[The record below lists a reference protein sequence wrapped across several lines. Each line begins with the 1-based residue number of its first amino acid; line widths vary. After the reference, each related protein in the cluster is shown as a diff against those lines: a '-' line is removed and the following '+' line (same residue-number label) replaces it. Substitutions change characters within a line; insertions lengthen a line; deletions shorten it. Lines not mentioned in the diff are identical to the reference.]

1 MKDAVRLVVYFVTVV
16 VLGALL
22 APILFWAAQWLTAH
36 DIFPFLARFDFETFF
51 HRALLLAAVLLIW
64 PLFRAI
70 KVRQL
75 SDLDLQPNPRRWR
88 HLFGGFL
95 SAIVPLFCCGLILVT
110 TQVYS
115 IRLHIA
121 WSTLGAILLTAVV
134 VPAIEESF
142 FRGLVLGILLRS
154 RRQYLSIG
162 ITSALFAIVH
172 FLKAPERTSA
182 IVTWTS
188 GFRSVA
194 HSFAQFSEPML
205 VLTGFTT
212 LFLIGWILGDT
223 RVRTRSLW
231 VSIGLHAGWILGNGV
246 FNKIARRQIMLLPW
260 LGKNLLIGI
269 IPLGVICLTW
279 IIVRLWLGRQRD
291 GKT

>member
-1 MKDAVRLVVYFVTVV
+1 VI

-36 DIFPFLARFDFETFF
+36 GVFPFLARFDFETFF
-51 HRALLLAAVLLIW
+51 HRALLVAAVLLIW
-64 PLFRAI
+64 PLFHAI
-70 KVRQL
+70 KVRRL
-75 SDLDLQPNPRRWR
+75 GDLDLQPNPRRWR

-95 SAIVPLFCCGLILVT
+95 SAIVPLFCCGLILVA

-115 IRLHIA
+115 IRSHIA
-121 WSTLGAILLTAVV
+121 WSTLGAILLTAIV
-134 VPAIEESF
+134 VPAIEETF

-154 RRQYLSIG
+154 RRQHLSIVV
-162 ITSALFAIVH
+162 TSALFAIVH
-172 FLKAPERTSA
+172 FLKAPERTST

-188 GFRSVA
+188 GFRSIA

-212 LFLIGWILGDT
+212 LFLIGWILGDA

-231 VSIGLHAGWILGNGV
+231 LPIGLHAGWILGNGV
-246 FNKIARRQIMLLPW
+246 FNKIARRQMMLLPW

-291 GKT
+291 GKA

>member
-1 MKDAVRLVVYFVTVV
+1 

-36 DIFPFLARFDFETFF
+36 GIFPFLARFDFETFF
-51 HRALLLAAVLLIW
+51 HRALLVAAVLLIW

-75 SDLDLQPNPRRWR
+75 GDLDLQPNPRRWR

-115 IRLHIA
+115 IRSHIA

-162 ITSALFAIVH
+162 VTSALFAIVH

-212 LFLIGWILGDT
+212 LFLIGWILGDA

>member
-1 MKDAVRLVVYFVTVV
+1 MKDAVRLVVYFATVI

-36 DIFPFLARFDFETFF
+36 GVFPFLARFDFETFF
-51 HRALLLAAVLLIW
+51 HRALLVAAVLLIW
-64 PLFRAI
+64 PLFHAI
-70 KVRQL
+70 KVRRL
-75 SDLDLQPNPRRWR
+75 GDLDLQPNPRRWR

-95 SAIVPLFCCGLILVT
+95 SAIVPLFCCGAILVA

-115 IRLHIA
+115 IRSHIA
-121 WSTLGAILLTAVV
+121 WSTLGAILLTAIV
-134 VPAIEESF
+134 VPAIEETF

-154 RRQYLSIG
+154 RRQHLSIVV
-162 ITSALFAIVH
+162 TSALFAIVH
-172 FLKAPERTSA
+172 FLKAPERTST

-188 GFRSVA
+188 GFRSIA

-212 LFLIGWILGDT
+212 LFLIGWILGDA

-231 VSIGLHAGWILGNGV
+231 LPIGLHAGWILGNGV
-246 FNKIARRQIMLLPW
+246 FNKIARRQMMLLPW

-291 GKT
+291 GKA